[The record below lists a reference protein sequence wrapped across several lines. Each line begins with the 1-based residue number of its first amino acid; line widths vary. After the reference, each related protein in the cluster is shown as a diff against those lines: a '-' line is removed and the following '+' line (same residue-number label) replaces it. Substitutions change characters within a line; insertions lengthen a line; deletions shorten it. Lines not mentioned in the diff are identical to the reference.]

1 MKNGFNLAA
10 RPFVNR
16 RPWRRVTAVLWA
28 LGIALLGFNAVLYW
42 GYLTGSADA
51 RAELAELRRQL
62 AADGAELDR
71 LGSELTRLDVQSQN
85 REVAFLNERIADRR
99 FPWGRLFT
107 DIEQVLPWNTRL
119 RSLAPQPNE
128 RRRRRQAEPAAQAA
142 ARVMLDISG
151 EAQDD
156 EGLLGLMDSLFEHPS
171 FDDPKLRHESQQ
183 EAGPLDFT
191 IAVAYTPGVAADGEP
206 EATDEPEAAAN
217 EPNTQGGPADAAD
230 AATASQESQPTE
242 GRP

>member
-16 RPWRRVTAVLWA
+16 RPWRRLTVLLWA
-28 LGIALLGFNAVLYW
+28 LGTTLLAFNAVLYW

-51 RAELAELRRQL
+51 RAELAELRQQL

-71 LGSELTRLDVQSQN
+71 LGSELARLDVQSQN

-99 FPWGRLFT
+99 FPWGQLFT
-107 DIEQVLPWNTRL
+107 NIEQVLPWSTRL
-119 RSLAPQPNE
+119 RSLAPQPSE
-128 RRRRRQAEPAAQAA
+128 RGRRRQADLVSDAA

-156 EGLLGLMDSLFEHPS
+156 EGLLELIDSLFEHAS
-171 FDDPKLRHESQQ
+171 FDGPKLRHESQQ
-183 EAGPLDFT
+183 DSGPLDFT
-191 IAVAYTPGVAADGEP
+191 IAVAYTPEITAG
-206 EATDEPEAAAN
+206 EPEAAADTTATGQ
-217 EPNTQGGPADAAD
+217 ETGPM
-230 AATASQESQPTE
+230 EEQP
-242 GRP
+242 

>member
-1 MKNGFNLAA
+1 MKNAFNLAA

-16 RPWRRVTAVLWA
+16 RPWRRLTALLWA
-28 LGIALLGFNAVLYW
+28 LGIALLALNAVLYW

-51 RAELAELRRQL
+51 RAELAELRQQL

-71 LGSELTRLDVQSQN
+71 LGSELARLDLQSQN

-119 RSLAPQPNE
+119 RSLAPQASE
-128 RRRRRQAEPAAQAA
+128 RSRRRRTEPGPDVA

-151 EAQDD
+151 EALKD
-156 EGLLGLMDSLFEHPS
+156 EGLHELIDSLFEHPS
-171 FDDPKLRHESQQ
+171 FHGPKLRHESRQDS
-183 EAGPLDFT
+183 GPLDFT
-191 IAVAYTPGVAADGEP
+191 IAVAYTPATAAGEP
-206 EATDEPEAAAN
+206 EAAVDT
-217 EPNTQGGPADAAD
+217 
-230 AATASQESQPTE
+230 AATGEKAAPMEEQP
-242 GRP
+242 

>member
-1 MKNGFNLAA
+1 MKTGFNLAA

-16 RPWRRVTAVLWA
+16 RPWRRLTAVLWA
-28 LGIALLGFNAVLYW
+28 LGVTLLAFNAVLYW

-51 RAELAELRRQL
+51 RSELGELREQL

-71 LGSELTRLDVQSQN
+71 LDGELARLDVQSQN

-107 DIEQVLPWNTRL
+107 DVEQVLPWNARL

-128 RRRRRQAEPAAQAA
+128 RSRRRQQEPVPDVP

-156 EGLLGLMDSLFEHPS
+156 DGLLELIDSLWEHPS
-171 FDDPKLRHESQQ
+171 FDGPKLRHESQQ
-183 EAGPLDFT
+183 DAGPLDFT
-191 IAVAYTPGVAADGEP
+191 IAVAYTPGIRDGEQETATDIRAADPGTES
-206 EATDEPEAAAN
+206 T
-217 EPNTQGGPADAAD
+217 G
-230 AATASQESQPTE
+230 SQ
-242 GRP
+242 R